1 MTPRRY
7 FAEQIFG
14 TLIEGG
20 RTDVPVYNDK
30 HLAYRWSDAE
40 WIYETARARGIPLWA
55 ASAMPVCWRAPASSP
70 AAASAGEAPAPITEA
85 VVIANHMVERY
96 GYHVCSTPALCALRG
111 LPLTLALRRSGA

>member
-30 HLAYRWSDAE
+30 HLSYNWADAKWMYDKSRE
-40 WIYETARARGIPLWA
+40 LGF
-55 ASAMPVCWRAPASSP
+55 
-70 AAASAGEAPAPITEA
+70 
-85 VVIANHMVERY
+85 
-96 GYHVCSTPALCALRG
+96 
-111 LPLTLALRRSGA
+111 PLTGGSSIPVYYREPSIEVRILPFSSNK